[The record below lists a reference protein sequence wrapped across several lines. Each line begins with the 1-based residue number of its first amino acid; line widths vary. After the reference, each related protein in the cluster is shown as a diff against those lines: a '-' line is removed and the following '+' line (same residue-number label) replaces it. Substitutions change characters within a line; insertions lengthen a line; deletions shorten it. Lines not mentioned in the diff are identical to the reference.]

1 MTFSARKSQYVNTF
15 FKRLKML
22 YILVAALRQT
32 DFPTAPAS
40 VSVLDLNYLYLHA
53 DAPSATRRKM

>member
-1 MTFSARKSQYVNTF
+1 
-15 FKRLKML
+15 ML